1 MAQDCMQQSGNH
13 KTDQY
18 NNEKPH
24 AGDAKG
30 ASRDYPGLEGKYT
43 ILEKVGRGAQG
54 TVFKA
59 LSMTGESVAIKIFDF
74 REAESWKEVDL
85 LKREVETL
93 QKLDVQ
99 GIPKFIEFIEKEPY
113 SYLVESYIEGSS
125 LKDMIED
132 GFEPTF
138 DQVVAILSSALKIL
152 SQLHTRLHPIIHRDI
167 KPGNLIVNINGED
180 IRVWL
185 VDFGTVAANRQRTN
199 ASTFA
204 GTAGYVAP
212 EQLFGKATPASDIY
226 GMGMTMVHL
235 ISGVAPCDMEMDGLT
250 LKYDKYLPANLPK
263 SFRDMLAEMVAP
275 NPNDRLKDAESVLKK
290 LNMFASGIKRSTANH
305 TCAPVPL
312 SRSEKI
318 EREVKSELKALSDEA
333 VQSECQMDEASAL
346 QALEKYN
353 QLTLKEKQEILKEC
367 HEYTKKSYNEIIQ
380 YLKSI
385 LDCAHEYLIDLS
397 IYNIFS
403 ILVDIIEQKD
413 CRDEENEILN
423 KFEMYNKYTLM
434 DKKEILQKCYNRT
447 EQSFDVIT
455 DCLRKVWDSMQD
467 RSIELSIESIID
479 ATIRR
484 INQQI
489 NIRKKNVPDELEL
502 YSAVDSFSGYFS
514 RDDRMSIIIQVYR
527 ETGLN
532 CSTIVKYIFDEQ
544 RIFKNRVFSVDEMVF
559 SVKLGM
565 KVHNSKLFNND
576 NKTVLEIIK
585 SVLANDKT
593 RITPKTSS
601 DKKKNFHEKLWED
614 LSFSE
619 QVEGCPELKQSGF
632 TPMEVLELYAERL
645 ALFENYSLEERKEII
660 FKCWVHT
667 REDFL
672 QIVDILNEVLSTP
685 EYAVKRRVSD
695 VVSCAEQRLAQGRAQ
710 RISAKLTPDKS
721 ELEKWAQTF
730 EGYSMK
736 DKKEILSILY
746 QETGRDCE
754 KIVQAIKYEQDDR
767 LPLNKDILVVNA
779 KRRLLFGPPGSVM
792 MNPSLQPL
800 ARTNN
805 EAGTEI
811 IGALENRMNALEAPI
826 NYSPFWIIFLSL
838 AVISGSGL
846 GLYYIFMKAGTFWG
860 ISGCVLLSSL
870 IIHLILLLFEKES
883 YFLLIFVVAAL
894 LVGVIAIFMWNWVA
908 GLFALG
914 FLIFVGSKIAE

>member
-59 LSMTGESVAIKIFDF
+59 SSKTGEIVAIKIFDF

-167 KPGNLIVNINGED
+167 KPGNLIVNIKGED

-250 LKYDKYLPANLPK
+250 LKYDKYLPENLPK

-290 LNMFASGIKRSTANH
+290 LKSFEPVLRKNTNNAIFASDSKWNMKHNDDVNH
-305 TCAPVPL
+305 SKYNASGPL
-312 SRSEKI
+312 DIWVNKLNAFNEYSSSEK
-318 EREVKSELKALSDEA
+318 E
-333 VQSECQMDEASAL
+333 
-346 QALEKYN
+346 
-353 QLTLKEKQEILKEC
+353 
-367 HEYTKKSYNEIIQ
+367 EIITEC
-380 YLKSI
+380 YL
-385 LDCAHEYLIDLS
+385 
-397 IYNIFS
+397 
-403 ILVDIIEQKD
+403 
-413 CRDEENEILN
+413 
-423 KFEMYNKYTLM
+423 
-434 DKKEILQKCYNRT
+434 RT
-447 EQSFDVIT
+447 EQDFDLIVDCVAIILLTEREPGHRISIISLIEMAVERINIEVKNRQHKTPDALELDGAVDKFEGYSRKHRKQILIQLYRKTGRSCEKIIT
-455 DCLRKVWDSMQD
+455 AIHAVQKRIGKDIEMNLL
-467 RSIELSIESIID
+467 IELTEGELQLSGLQIIT
-479 ATIRR
+479 AS
-484 INQQI
+484 
-489 NIRKKNVPDELEL
+489 LENTKPSSKTNAD
-502 YSAVDSFSGYFS
+502 YS
-514 RDDRMSIIIQVYR
+514 
-527 ETGLN
+527 
-532 CSTIVKYIFDEQ
+532 
-544 RIFKNRVFSVDEMVF
+544 
-559 SVKLGM
+559 
-565 KVHNSKLFNND
+565 FNNS
-576 NKTVLEIIK
+576 NK
-585 SVLANDKT
+585 
-593 RITPKTSS
+593 PK
-601 DKKKNFHEKLWED
+601 EKLWED

-619 QVEGCPELKQSGF
+619 QVEGCPELKQPGF
-632 TPMEVLELYAERL
+632 TPMEVLELYAEQL
-645 ALFENYSLEERKEII
+645 SLFEHYSLEERKEII

-667 REDFL
+667 REEFL
-672 QIVDILNEVLSTP
+672 RIVDILKEVLSTP

-710 RISAKLTPDKS
+710 RISVKLTPDKS
-721 ELEKWAQTF
+721 ELEKWAQAF

-811 IGALENRMNALEAPI
+811 IVALENRMNALEAPI

-883 YFLLIFVVAAL
+883 HFLLIFVVAAL

>member
-1 MAQDCMQQSGNH
+1 MQQSGNH

-59 LSMTGESVAIKIFDF
+59 SSKTGEIVAIKIFDF

-167 KPGNLIVNINGED
+167 KPGNLIVNIKGED

-250 LKYDKYLPANLPK
+250 LKYDKYLPENLPK

-290 LNMFASGIKRSTANH
+290 LKSFEPVLRKNTNNAIFASDSKWNMKHNDDVNH
-305 TCAPVPL
+305 SKYNASGPL
-312 SRSEKI
+312 DIWVNKLNAFNEYSSSEK
-318 EREVKSELKALSDEA
+318 E
-333 VQSECQMDEASAL
+333 
-346 QALEKYN
+346 
-353 QLTLKEKQEILKEC
+353 
-367 HEYTKKSYNEIIQ
+367 EIITEC
-380 YLKSI
+380 YL
-385 LDCAHEYLIDLS
+385 
-397 IYNIFS
+397 
-403 ILVDIIEQKD
+403 
-413 CRDEENEILN
+413 
-423 KFEMYNKYTLM
+423 
-434 DKKEILQKCYNRT
+434 RT
-447 EQSFDVIT
+447 EQDFDLIVDCVAIILLTEREPGHRISIISLIEMAVERINIEVKNRQHKTPDALELDGAVDKFEGYSRKHRKQILIQLYRKTGRSCEKIIT
-455 DCLRKVWDSMQD
+455 AIHAVQKRIGKDIEMNLL
-467 RSIELSIESIID
+467 IELTEGELQLSGLQIIT
-479 ATIRR
+479 AS
-484 INQQI
+484 
-489 NIRKKNVPDELEL
+489 LENTKPSSKTNAD
-502 YSAVDSFSGYFS
+502 YS
-514 RDDRMSIIIQVYR
+514 
-527 ETGLN
+527 
-532 CSTIVKYIFDEQ
+532 
-544 RIFKNRVFSVDEMVF
+544 
-559 SVKLGM
+559 
-565 KVHNSKLFNND
+565 FNNS
-576 NKTVLEIIK
+576 NK
-585 SVLANDKT
+585 
-593 RITPKTSS
+593 PK
-601 DKKKNFHEKLWED
+601 EKLWED

-619 QVEGCPELKQSGF
+619 QVEGCPELKQPGF
-632 TPMEVLELYAERL
+632 TPMEVLELYAEQL
-645 ALFENYSLEERKEII
+645 SLFEHYSLEERKEII

-667 REDFL
+667 REEFL
-672 QIVDILNEVLSTP
+672 RIVDILKEVLSTP

-710 RISAKLTPDKS
+710 RISVKLTPDKS
-721 ELEKWAQTF
+721 ELEKWAQAF

-811 IGALENRMNALEAPI
+811 IVALENRMNALEAPI

-883 YFLLIFVVAAL
+883 HFLLIFVVAAL

>member
-59 LSMTGESVAIKIFDF
+59 SSKTGEIVAIKIFDF

-167 KPGNLIVNINGED
+167 KPGNLIVNIKGED

-250 LKYDKYLPANLPK
+250 LKYDKYLPENLPK

-290 LNMFASGIKRSTANH
+290 LKSFEPVLRKNTNNAIFASDSKWNMKHNDDVNH
-305 TCAPVPL
+305 SKYNASGPL
-312 SRSEKI
+312 DIWGNKLNAFNEYSSSEK
-318 EREVKSELKALSDEA
+318 E
-333 VQSECQMDEASAL
+333 
-346 QALEKYN
+346 
-353 QLTLKEKQEILKEC
+353 
-367 HEYTKKSYNEIIQ
+367 EIITEC
-380 YLKSI
+380 YL
-385 LDCAHEYLIDLS
+385 
-397 IYNIFS
+397 
-403 ILVDIIEQKD
+403 
-413 CRDEENEILN
+413 
-423 KFEMYNKYTLM
+423 
-434 DKKEILQKCYNRT
+434 RT
-447 EQSFDVIT
+447 EQDFDLIVDCVAIILLTEREPGHRISIISLIEMAVERINIEVKNRQHKTPDALELDGAVDKFEGYSRKHRKQILIQLYRKTGRSCEKIIT
-455 DCLRKVWDSMQD
+455 AIHAVQKRIGKDIEMNLL
-467 RSIELSIESIID
+467 IELTEGELQLSGLQIIT
-479 ATIRR
+479 AS
-484 INQQI
+484 
-489 NIRKKNVPDELEL
+489 LENTKPSSKTNAD
-502 YSAVDSFSGYFS
+502 YS
-514 RDDRMSIIIQVYR
+514 
-527 ETGLN
+527 
-532 CSTIVKYIFDEQ
+532 
-544 RIFKNRVFSVDEMVF
+544 
-559 SVKLGM
+559 
-565 KVHNSKLFNND
+565 FNNS
-576 NKTVLEIIK
+576 NK
-585 SVLANDKT
+585 
-593 RITPKTSS
+593 PK
-601 DKKKNFHEKLWED
+601 EKLWED

-619 QVEGCPELKQSGF
+619 QVEGCPELKQPGF
-632 TPMEVLELYAERL
+632 TPMEVLELYAEQL
-645 ALFENYSLEERKEII
+645 SLFEHYSLEERKEII

-667 REDFL
+667 REEFL
-672 QIVDILNEVLSTP
+672 RIVDILKEVLSTP

-710 RISAKLTPDKS
+710 RISVKLTPDKS
-721 ELEKWAQTF
+721 ELEKWAQAF

-811 IGALENRMNALEAPI
+811 IVALENRMNALEAPI

-883 YFLLIFVVAAL
+883 HFLLIFVVAAL